1 MGKNNSFLARQQL
14 RQRILIDNAR
24 RYTIQQCADF
34 MLISAAEEVGFG
46 EKRLKR
52 PSDRWASIFDEYADM
67 LSEDLKGDKDF
78 EYTKSLVDRRLEK
91 CCGKYFKPWEERYRQ
106 EG

>member
-34 MLISAAEEVGFG
+34 MLISAAEEFGFG
-46 EKRLKR
+46 EQRLKR
-52 PSDRWASIFDEYADM
+52 LSDRWASIFDEYADM

-91 CCGKYFKPWEERYRQ
+91 CCGKYFKTWEERYR
-106 EG
+106 

>member
-34 MLISAAEEVGFG
+34 M
-46 EKRLKR
+46 
-52 PSDRWASIFDEYADM
+52 SDRWASIFDEYADM

>member
-34 MLISAAEEVGFG
+34 ML
-46 EKRLKR
+46 
-52 PSDRWASIFDEYADM
+52 
-67 LSEDLKGDKDF
+67 
-78 EYTKSLVDRRLEK
+78 
-91 CCGKYFKPWEERYRQ
+91 WEERYRQ

>member
-1 MGKNNSFLARQQL
+1 M
-14 RQRILIDNAR
+14 
-24 RYTIQQCADF
+24 
-34 MLISAAEEVGFG
+34 
-46 EKRLKR
+46 
-52 PSDRWASIFDEYADM
+52 SDRWASIFDEYADM
-67 LSEDLKGDKDF
+67 LSEDMKGDKDF